1 MTASLPPHHRSH
13 IASGLTSA
21 AVQGRFELQVCREC
35 ARVQYPP
42 REACSSCLSVRL
54 DWKTEAGQGELI
66 SETTLA
72 HSYEPYFSERLPW
85 RVGLVRLD
93 SGPIVITHMD
103 AACAGPPSRVRVGA
117 RLDEAGLGVL
127 IAFPVE
133 VSGDRDE

>member
-1 MTASLPPHHRSH
+1 MTASLPPRHRSR
-13 IASGLTSA
+13 IAMGLTSA
-21 AVQGRFELQVCREC
+21 AAQGRFELQVCRDC

-42 REACSSCLSVRL
+42 REACSACLSVRL
-54 DWKTEAGQGELI
+54 DWKIEGGHGELI
-66 SETTLA
+66 SQTTLA

-85 RVGLVRLD
+85 RVGMVRLD

-103 AACAGPPSRVRVGA
+103 SSCAAPPSRVRVGA

-133 VSGDRDE
+133 VSGDHDE